1 MCNNILEIRSDAWLL
16 CRAHQRPIWR
26 TQEDIGSWHSVIFFV
41 SLINTMVNAGLTAFV
56 GSQLDDT
63 GGTFLTRIRRADLW
77 MVAVLIEHA
86 VLGCKF
92 LVKVILPEEPE
103 WVATSKAAL
112 EYRQELIDSAESL
125 MPTSV
130 RRQRRAAELA
140 EMNYTSKADEMHELL
155 KAYKR
160 ADADDSGERRPLPG
174 LPHSAA
180 FLTGRVPLF
189 TRRADDG
196 GVFRPALAEQVQRAP
211 HGGGDGGA
219 VPESGHQRRWDHRH
233 GGAGG
238 VG

>member
-41 SLINTMVNAGLTAFV
+41 SLINTMDNAGLTAFV

-160 ADADDSGERRPLPG
+160 ADADDSGEPARLQTFIAG
-174 LPHSAA
+174 L
-180 FLTGRVPLF
+180 LRF
-189 TRRADDG
+189 T
-196 GVFRPALAEQVQRAP
+196 
-211 HGGGDGGA
+211 
-219 VPESGHQRRWDHRH
+219 HR
-233 GGAGG
+233 
-238 VG
+238 